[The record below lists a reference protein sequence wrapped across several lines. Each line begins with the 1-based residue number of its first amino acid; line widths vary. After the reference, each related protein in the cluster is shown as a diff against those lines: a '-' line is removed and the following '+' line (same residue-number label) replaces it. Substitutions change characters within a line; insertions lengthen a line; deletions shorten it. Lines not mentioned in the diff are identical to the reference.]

1 MRPIGFS
8 TGALAYGDFRQGLTA
23 LRGKHTATVELSALR
38 EKELAPLVNAL
49 DSLDLQGYTYISVH
63 APSKFEK
70 EQEKEIVDL
79 LGIVASRGWRI
90 VLHPAALRDGVLW
103 TSFGPLLLIENMDKP
118 NICGRAERHLAP
130 IFSTSPEAPLVVT
143 VG

>member
-49 DSLDLQGYTYISVH
+49 DSLDLQVYTYTSVH

-70 EQEKEIVDL
+70 DQEKAIVDL
-79 LGIVASRGWRI
+79 LGTIASLEWRI
-90 VLHPAALRDGVLW
+90 VLHPVAIREVFLW
-103 TSFGPLLLIENMDKP
+103 NSFVPL
-118 NICGRAERHLAP
+118 
-130 IFSTSPEAPLVVT
+130 F
-143 VG
+143 